1 MIISIVPYLAKA
13 IPSMKRQVL
22 LTIDD
27 SPSPLMA
34 MRLDYLRPLGVPILW
49 FCRGDNLAERPE
61 TAIQALRDG
70 HTLGN
75 HSWDHA
81 MFSKLSLEEAADQI
95 DRTETALEDIH
106 RRAGVPRRLRCFR
119 FPYETTIGTP
129 DHHEALQD
137 LLRRRGFEAPNLP
150 AIQDAGFRQRVARG
164 DLSWSWT
171 YDLEDW
177 TLRSSDSPEAAA
189 VLEKVLTRL
198 TTEIPARTEPLDV
211 FVGHDHA
218 HTVGQWEAVLLRLLD
233 LGCEFLTTEDARAL

>member
-1 MIISIVPYLAKA
+1 
-13 IPSMKRQVL
+13 MKRQVL

-27 SPSPLMA
+27 SPSPLMG

-61 TAIQALRDG
+61 VAIQALRDG

-75 HSWDHA
+75 HSWDHP
-81 MFSKLSLEEAADQI
+81 MFSELTLEQAADQI
-95 DRTETALEDIH
+95 DRTEAALEEIH
-106 RRAGVPRRLRCFR
+106 RRAGVPRSIRCFR
-119 FPYETTIGTP
+119 FPYETVIGTP
-129 DHHEALQD
+129 QHHAALQD
-137 LLRRRGFEAPNLP
+137 LLRRRGFQGPDLP
-150 AIQDAGFRQRVARG
+150 AVRDAEFCARVANG

-177 TLRSSDSPEAAA
+177 KLRSSDSPEAAVTLEQ
-189 VLEKVLTRL
+189 VLARL
-198 TTEIPARTEPLDV
+198 TTQIPARIEPLDV

-233 LGCEFLTTEDARAL
+233 LGCEFLTTQDARAL